1 MKRVRFYKN
10 KNYITFEQESVLG
23 SIITDTFTV
32 LTLLTLQF
40 VSYTYLGNGILIQ
53 IFIALAILET
63 VNKINAFEKE
73 ISKDEAIEIIKRE
86 LE

>member
-53 IFIALAILET
+53 IFIALAILWI
-63 VNKINAFEKE
+63 VSKITSFKKE
-73 ISKDEAIEIIKRE
+73 VSKDEAIEIIKRE
-86 LE
+86 WK

>member
-23 SIITDTFTV
+23 SIIKDTFTV

-53 IFIALAILET
+53 IFIALAIVWILSKMT
-63 VNKINAFEKE
+63 SFEKE
-73 ISKDEAIEIIKRE
+73 VSKDEAIEIIKRE
-86 LE
+86 WE

>member
-23 SIITDTFTV
+23 SIIKDTFTV

-53 IFIALAILET
+53 IFIALAIVWILST
-63 VNKINAFEKE
+63 MTSFEKE

-86 LE
+86 WE

>member
-10 KNYITFEQESVLG
+10 KNCITFEQKSVLG

-32 LTLLTLQF
+32 LTLSTLQF

-53 IFIALAILET
+53 IFIALAIVWILSKMT
-63 VNKINAFEKE
+63 SFEKE
-73 ISKDEAIEIIKRE
+73 VSKDEAIEIIKRE
-86 LE
+86 WE

>member
-10 KNYITFEQESVLG
+10 KNYITFEKQSVLG

-53 IFIALAILET
+53 IFIGMAILET

-73 ISKDEAIEIIKRE
+73 VSKDEAIEIIKRE
-86 LE
+86 WE

>member
-10 KNYITFEQESVLG
+10 KNYITFEQQSVLG

-53 IFIALAILET
+53 IFIGMAILET

-73 ISKDEAIEIIKRE
+73 VSKDEAIEIIKRE
-86 LE
+86 WE

>member
-10 KNYITFEQESVLG
+10 KNYITFEQQSVLG

-53 IFIALAILET
+53 IFIGMAILET

-73 ISKDEAIEIIKRE
+73 VSKDDANEIIKME
-86 LE
+86 WE

>member
-86 LE
+86 WE

>member
-10 KNYITFEQESVLG
+10 KNYITFAQESVLD
-23 SIITDTFTV
+23 SIISDTFTV

-53 IFIALAILET
+53 IFIALAI
-63 VNKINAFEKE
+63 VWIMSKINSFEKE
-73 ISKDEAIEIIKRE
+73 VSKEEAIEIIKRE
-86 LE
+86 WE

>member
-23 SIITDTFTV
+23 SIISDTFTV

-73 ISKDEAIEIIKRE
+73 VSKDEAIEIIKRE
-86 LE
+86 WE

>member
-10 KNYITFEQESVLG
+10 KNYITFEKQSVLG

-53 IFIALAILET
+53 IFILLAILWI
-63 VNKINAFEKE
+63 VSKITSFEKE
-73 ISKDEAIEIIKRE
+73 VSKDEAIEIIKRE
-86 LE
+86 WE

>member
-1 MKRVRFYKN
+1 MKRVRFYEN

-86 LE
+86 WE

>member
-23 SIITDTFTV
+23 SIIKDTFTV

-53 IFIALAILET
+53 IFIALAIVWILST
-63 VNKINAFEKE
+63 MTSFEKE
-73 ISKDEAIEIIKRE
+73 VSKDEAIEIIKRE
-86 LE
+86 WE